1 MVPLWDRGHPRPQ
14 ESAQN
19 VPSKRGTPAPRS
31 TALRQSPNAVAGHAL
46 SEAAPMNHPDQSTL
60 FQLPKGTADSAPV
73 HPCSPGEVVVRGP
86 RRAVPGVAVE
96 HQPDRDFGPAQLR
109 QGEVN
114 KGVEHGEAL
123 ARLPLRL
130 APFPA
135 LVPLPAVS
143 GRRRLRP
150 FHRWRFLTDRDD
162 ARRHSSSPP
171 SSSAAGEVLAQRA
184 ARADLTFAASG
195 RGPWSPP
202 AGVKRW
208 CRRWKV
214 RPMSFASPCRL
225 FRCRRVTAS
234 PWSSSS
240 GVRIK
245 ASSQPNSSSLD
256 SRNDARLSPSPA

>member
-1 MVPLWDRGHPRPQ
+1 
-14 ESAQN
+14 
-19 VPSKRGTPAPRS
+19 
-31 TALRQSPNAVAGHAL
+31 PNAVAGHPSPQSTPVDNL
-46 SEAAPMNHPDQSTL
+46 DQSPR
-60 FQLPKGTADSAPV
+60 FEPPDGPSDVPAVQPR
-73 HPCSPGEVVVRGP
+73 SPGEVVVRGP
-86 RRAVPGVAVE
+86 RRAFPGAAGG
-96 HQPDRDFGPAQLR
+96 HQPDPDFGPAQRR

-130 APFPA
+130 ASFPA
-135 LVPLPAVS
+135 PVPLQVVV
-143 GRRRLRP
+143 GRLRLRP

-184 ARADLTFAASG
+184 ASADLTFAASG

-225 FRCRRVTAS
+225 FRCRRVTAL